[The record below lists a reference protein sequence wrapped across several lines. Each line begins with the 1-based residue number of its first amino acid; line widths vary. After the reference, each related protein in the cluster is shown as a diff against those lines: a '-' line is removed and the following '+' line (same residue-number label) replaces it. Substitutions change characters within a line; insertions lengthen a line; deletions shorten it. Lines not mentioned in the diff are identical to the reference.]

1 MARMQIIFDGFE
13 KMAERMKPETLKSA
27 VNEALT
33 ETQKYIQSNVRKAS
47 EPYKSKS
54 DAHPYVTG
62 RMYKSILEDEQVQW
76 ESTIASIRVGFNLGD
91 KKGGFHSIFLMYGT
105 PKKNK
110 KKEKKKDIALFNA
123 IRGAKTKKEIA
134 EIQKRIMERYLS

>member
-1 MARMQIIFDGFE
+1 MARMQIIFNGFDE
-13 KMAERMKPETLKSA
+13 IAAKMNPDSLRVA

-33 ETQKYIQSNVRKAS
+33 ATQKHIQSNVENAAA
-47 EPYKSKS
+47 PYKTKSK
-54 DAHPYVTG
+54 AHPYVQG
-62 RMYKSILEDEQVQW
+62 NMYNSILKNAQIEW
-76 ESTIASIRVGFNLGD
+76 ESTVASVSVGFDL
-91 KKGGFHSIFLMYGT
+91 KAKGGFHSIFLMYGT

-123 IRGAKTKKEIA
+123 IRGEKTKKEIA

>member
-91 KKGGFHSIFLMYGT
+91 KKGGFHSIFIMYGT
-105 PKKNK
+105 PKI
-110 KKEKKKDIALFNA
+110 KKDTKIYNA
-123 IRGAKTKKEIA
+123 IRGSKTKKEIA